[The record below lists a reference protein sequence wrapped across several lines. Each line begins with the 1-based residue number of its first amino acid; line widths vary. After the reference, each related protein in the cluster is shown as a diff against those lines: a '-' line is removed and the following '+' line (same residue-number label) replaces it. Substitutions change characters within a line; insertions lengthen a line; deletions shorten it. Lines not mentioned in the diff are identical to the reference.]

1 MILLLPFGLSA
12 QDIQEQKKQWDWSL
26 FGSYDIS
33 VPGDWKSKKNQ
44 TGFEIGS
51 GASLGISSR
60 IKICSNTF
68 FMPNIALSYYSYGTS
83 NIDYFWFEDKY
94 PNKRNATIQKIGIR
108 IPLTLGYNINLWND
122 RYFSI
127 LTGLDFGYGFYASI
141 SGDGI
146 PKKNLYGDDSVQRR
160 VNFSWGFGLGFD
172 IGDFSISTIGYLGL
186 INLSKVPD
194 KIFNENFV
202 RISLGYRFNSIKE

>member
-1 MILLLPFGLSA
+1 MILFSHIGLCA
-12 QDIQEQKKQWDWSL
+12 QDIQKQKQWDWSL

-33 VPGDWKSKKNQ
+33 VPGNWKSKKGQ
-44 TGFEIGS
+44 TGFDL
-51 GASLGISSR
+51 GAGVSLGLSSR
-60 IKICSNTF
+60 IKIYSNTF

-83 NIDYFWFEDKY
+83 NIDYFGLEHKLSD
-94 PNKRNATIQKIGIR
+94 KRNATIQKIGIR
-108 IPLTLGYNINLWND
+108 IPLTLGYNINLWDD
-122 RYFSI
+122 RYISI

-141 SGDGI
+141 SGDSI
-146 PKKNLYGDDSVQRR
+146 LKKNLYGDKSIQRR
-160 VNFSWGFGLGFD
+160 VNLSWGFGFGFD